1 LIIVFTIFF
10 AGFVICLM
18 STVYV
23 YYEFNSLSGSGSE
36 ADSMLAF
43 TRNLISRERT
53 TTATKTPS
61 TTTTSGRSLRG
72 GAAAVQT
79 GVAAATTVTI
89 ATATEAVALVNK
101 EQASVPP
108 TASAADDGGLYATC
122 YHGTIAPGPQQHAH
136 IVNDDYCDC
145 ASGADEPL
153 TSACSSALVAQGVF
167 DCGNGQA
174 LLFASRVG
182 DGVCDCT
189 NGRDEAAIGA
199 CAVLPVAKGAA
210 GVHRSPHLGW

>member
-1 LIIVFTIFF
+1 MF
-10 AGFVICLM
+10 
-18 STVYV
+18 
-23 YYEFNSLSGSGSE
+23 
-36 ADSMLAF
+36 AF

-72 GAAAVQT
+72 GIAAVQT

-101 EQASVPP
+101 EQATVPL

-122 YHGTIAPGPQQHAH
+122 YHGTTGPQQHAR
-136 IVNDDYCDC
+136 IVNDNYCDC

-174 LLFASRVG
+174 LLYASRVE
-182 DGVCDCT
+182 DGVCDCA
-189 NGRDEAAIGA
+189 NGRDEVATGA
-199 CAVLPVAKGAA
+199 CAVLSAAKEAV
-210 GVHRSPHLGW
+210 GVHRGQHLGW